1 MRMNNDQ
8 YTSIAAPTEGLFKDK
23 GSRFIAFALPVS
35 GEEEV
40 KEAVDNARKKY
51 HDARHVCY
59 AYRLGANGGR
69 ENGGSGTGGPG
80 PDALGGDRLG
90 ADGIGGAGLA
100 AGIGGAG
107 LAAGIGGAGLLAGK
121 WRMNDDGE
129 PSGSAGRPILG
140 QIDSYGLSDILIIV
154 VRYFGGI
161 KLGIPGLINAYRS
174 AAADALSKAQIIEKT
189 VCLTLTA
196 TFPYEKMGEV
206 MKLTK
211 STRGTGG
218 GSSAGGEGIRVLNL
232 EMDTLCRI
240 TLSVPLSQ
248 APAIRQCPCLTFE
261 ESGNLLKRLI

>member
-1 MRMNNDQ
+1 MNSDQ

-35 GEEEV
+35 SEEEV

-59 AYRLGANGGR
+59 AYRLGANN
-69 ENGGSGTGGPG
+69 E
-80 PDALGGDRLG
+80 
-90 ADGIGGAGLA
+90 
-100 AGIGGAG
+100 
-107 LAAGIGGAGLLAGK
+107 K

-129 PSGSAGRPILG
+129 PSGSASRPILG

-211 STRGTGG
+211 AARGT
-218 GSSAGGEGIRVLNL
+218 GEGIRVLDL
-232 EMDTLCRI
+232 EMDTPCRI

-248 APAIRQCPCLTFE
+248 VPAIRQNPCLCFE
-261 ESGNLLKRLI
+261 E

>member
-1 MRMNNDQ
+1 MNSDQ

-35 GEEEV
+35 SEEEV
-40 KEAVDNARKKY
+40 REAVEQARKKY

-69 ENGGSGTGGPG
+69 EGASAEGPG
-80 PDALGGDRLG
+80 PN
-90 ADGIGGAGLA
+90 GLDE
-100 AGIGGAG
+100 
-107 LAAGIGGAGLLAGK
+107 AGLLTGK

-174 AAADALSKAQIIEKT
+174 AAADALSRAQIIEKT

-211 STRGTGG
+211 SARGPGG
-218 GSSAGGEGIRVLNL
+218 GQAAKGDSIRILNL
-232 EMDTLCRI
+232 EMDTPCRI
-240 TLSVPLSQ
+240 TLSVPLSLV
-248 APAIRQCPCLTFE
+248 PAIRQCPCLIFE
-261 ESGNLLKRLI
+261 E

>member
-1 MRMNNDQ
+1 MNSDQ

-69 ENGGSGTGGPG
+69 EGASAEVPG
-80 PDALGGDRLG
+80 DE
-90 ADGIGGAGLA
+90 
-100 AGIGGAG
+100 
-107 LAAGIGGAGLLAGK
+107 AGLLAGK

-174 AAADALSKAQIIEKT
+174 AAADALSQAQIIEKT

-211 STRGTGG
+211 SARGTGG
-218 GSSAGGEGIRVLNL
+218 GSAAGGEGIRVLNL

-248 APAIRQCPCLTFE
+248 VPSIRQNPWLTFE
-261 ESGNLLKRLI
+261 E

>member
-1 MRMNNDQ
+1 MNSDQ

-35 GEEEV
+35 NEEEV
-40 KEAVDNARKKY
+40 KEAVDQARKKY

-59 AYRLGANGGR
+59 AYRI
-69 ENGGSGTGGPG
+69 
-80 PDALGGDRLG
+80 G
-90 ADGIGGAGLA
+90 ADGLA
-100 AGIGGAG
+100 AA
-107 LAAGIGGAGLLAGK
+107 LGGAGLLTGK

-129 PSGSAGRPILG
+129 PSGSAGRPSLG

-174 AAADALSKAQIIEKT
+174 AAADALSKAQIIEKN

-211 STRGTGG
+211 TSRGT
-218 GSSAGGEGIRVLNL
+218 GEGIRVLNL
-232 EMDTLCRI
+232 EMDTPCRI

-248 APAIRQCPCLTFE
+248 VPIIRQSPWLGFE
-261 ESGNLLKRLI
+261 E

>member
-1 MRMNNDQ
+1 MTTFVGEMSRWGMDSDQ

-40 KEAVDNARKKY
+40 KEAVDQARKKY
-51 HDARHVCY
+51 HDARHVCF
-59 AYRLGANGGR
+59 AYRLGA
-69 ENGGSGTGGPG
+69 
-80 PDALGGDRLG
+80 DDQ
-90 ADGIGGAGLA
+90 
-100 AGIGGAG
+100 
-107 LAAGIGGAGLLAGK
+107 K
-121 WRMNDDGE
+121 WRANDDGE

-174 AAADALSKAQIIEKT
+174 AAADALSRAQIIEKT

-211 STRGTGG
+211 APRGPGGKPGVGPGG
-218 GSSAGGEGIRVLNL
+218 GQAEKGDSIRVLNL
-232 EMDTLCRI
+232 EMDTPCRI

-248 APAIRQCPCLTFE
+248 VSIIRQNPWLSFE
-261 ESGNLLKRLI
+261 E

>member
-1 MRMNNDQ
+1 MTIFVDENLRWGMNSDQ

-35 GEEEV
+35 SEDDV

-69 ENGGSGTGGPG
+69 EGASAEGPG
-80 PDALGGDRLG
+80 DE
-90 ADGIGGAGLA
+90 
-100 AGIGGAG
+100 
-107 LAAGIGGAGLLAGK
+107 AGLLAGK

-211 STRGTGG
+211 APRGT
-218 GSSAGGEGIRVLNL
+218 SESVRVLNL
-232 EMDTLCRI
+232 EMDTPCRI

-248 APAIRQCPCLTFE
+248 VPIIRQNPYLVIE
-261 ESGNLLKRLI
+261 D

>member
-1 MRMNNDQ
+1 MGMNNDQ

-59 AYRLGANGGR
+59 AYRLGADNQ
-69 ENGGSGTGGPG
+69 
-80 PDALGGDRLG
+80 
-90 ADGIGGAGLA
+90 
-100 AGIGGAG
+100 
-107 LAAGIGGAGLLAGK
+107 K

-211 STRGTGG
+211 TVRGT
-218 GSSAGGEGIRVLNL
+218 GEGIRVLNL

>member
-1 MRMNNDQ
+1 MGMNNDQ

-35 GEEEV
+35 SEEEV
-40 KEAVDNARKKY
+40 KDAVDNARKKY

-69 ENGGSGTGGPG
+69 ENVASAEGPG
-80 PDALGGDRLG
+80 AN
-90 ADGIGGAGLA
+90 GLDE
-100 AGIGGAG
+100 
-107 LAAGIGGAGLLAGK
+107 AGLLTGK

-174 AAADALSKAQIIEKT
+174 AASDALSKAQIIEKT

-211 STRGTGG
+211 ASRGT
-218 GSSAGGEGIRVLNL
+218 GEGIRVLNL
-232 EMDTLCRI
+232 KMDTPCRI

-248 APAIRQCPCLTFE
+248 VPIIRRSPWLSFE
-261 ESGNLLKRLI
+261 E

>member
-1 MRMNNDQ
+1 MGMNNDQ

-35 GEEEV
+35 SEEEV
-40 KEAVDNARKKY
+40 KEAVDQARKKY

-59 AYRLGANGGR
+59 AYRLGADGGR
-69 ENGGSGTGGPG
+69 ENGSASTDGRGADGLGA
-80 PDALGGDRLG
+80 DALGGDGHAAAL
-90 ADGIGGAGLA
+90 GGAGLA
-100 AGIGGAG
+100 AGR
-107 LAAGIGGAGLLAGK
+107 GGAGLLTGK

-174 AAADALSKAQIIEKT
+174 AAADALSQAQIIEKT

-211 STRGTGG
+211 ASRGT
-218 GSSAGGEGIRVLNL
+218 GEGIRVLNL
-232 EMDTLCRI
+232 EMDTPCRI

-248 APAIRQCPCLTFE
+248 VPAIRQCPCLTFE
-261 ESGNLLKRLI
+261 E

>member
-1 MRMNNDQ
+1 MNSDQ

-35 GEEEV
+35 SEEEV
-40 KEAVDNARKKY
+40 KEAVEQARKKY

-59 AYRLGANGGR
+59 AYRI
-69 ENGGSGTGGPG
+69 
-80 PDALGGDRLG
+80 G
-90 ADGIGGAGLA
+90 ADGLA
-100 AGIGGAG
+100 AGLGGT
-107 LAAGIGGAGLLAGK
+107 GLLTGK

-174 AAADALSKAQIIEKT
+174 AAADALSQAQIIEKT

-248 APAIRQCPCLTFE
+248 APAIRQCPCLSFE
-261 ESGNLLKRLI
+261 ESGN

>member
-1 MRMNNDQ
+1 MGMNNDQ

-35 GEEEV
+35 SEKEV

-69 ENGGSGTGGPG
+69 ENGGAGTGGPE

-90 ADGIGGAGLA
+90 AD
-100 AGIGGAG
+100 GIGGAG

-211 STRGTGG
+211 TPRGT
-218 GSSAGGEGIRVLNL
+218 GEGIRVLNL

-248 APAIRQCPCLTFE
+248 VPIIRQSPWLSFE
-261 ESGNLLKRLI
+261 E

>member
-1 MRMNNDQ
+1 MNSDQ
-8 YTSIAAPTEGLFKDK
+8 YTSISAPTEGLFKDK

-35 GEEEV
+35 SEEEV
-40 KEAVDNARKKY
+40 KDAVDNARKKY

-59 AYRLGANGGR
+59 AYRLGADGGR
-69 ENGGSGTGGPG
+69 ENGGASAEGV
-80 PDALGGDRLG
+80 D
-90 ADGIGGAGLA
+90 
-100 AGIGGAG
+100 
-107 LAAGIGGAGLLAGK
+107 GAGLLAGK

-174 AAADALSKAQIIEKT
+174 AAADALSQAQIIEKT

-211 STRGTGG
+211 AARGT
-218 GSSAGGEGIRVLNL
+218 SDGIRVLNL
-232 EMDTLCRI
+232 EMDTPCRI

-248 APAIRQCPCLTFE
+248 APIIRQSPCLTFE
-261 ESGNLLKRLI
+261 E

>member
-1 MRMNNDQ
+1 MTTFVGEMSRWGMDSDQ

-40 KEAVDNARKKY
+40 KEAVDQARKKY
-51 HDARHVCY
+51 HDARHVCF
-59 AYRLGANGGR
+59 AYRLGA
-69 ENGGSGTGGPG
+69 
-80 PDALGGDRLG
+80 DDQ
-90 ADGIGGAGLA
+90 
-100 AGIGGAG
+100 
-107 LAAGIGGAGLLAGK
+107 K
-121 WRMNDDGE
+121 WRANDDGE

-174 AAADALSKAQIIEKT
+174 AAADALSRAQIIEKT

-211 STRGTGG
+211 APRGPGGKPGVGPGG
-218 GSSAGGEGIRVLNL
+218 GQAAKGDSIRVLNL
-232 EMDTLCRI
+232 EMDTPCRI

-248 APAIRQCPCLTFE
+248 VSIIRQNPWLSFE
-261 ESGNLLKRLI
+261 E

>member
-1 MRMNNDQ
+1 MTTFVGENLRWGMNSDQ

-35 GEEEV
+35 SEEEV
-40 KEAVDNARKKY
+40 KEAVDQARKKY

-59 AYRLGANGGR
+59 AYRLGADGGR
-69 ENGGSGTGGPG
+69 EGASAEGPG
-80 PDALGGDRLG
+80 SN
-90 ADGIGGAGLA
+90 GLDE
-100 AGIGGAG
+100 
-107 LAAGIGGAGLLAGK
+107 AGLLTGK

-206 MKLTK
+206 MKLAK
-211 STRGTGG
+211 APRGTGG
-218 GSSAGGEGIRVLNL
+218 KPGVGPGGGQAAKGDSIRVLNL
-232 EMDTLCRI
+232 EMDTPCRI

-248 APAIRQCPCLTFE
+248 GPAIRQSPWLTFE
-261 ESGNLLKRLI
+261 E

>member
-1 MRMNNDQ
+1 MGMNNDQ

-69 ENGGSGTGGPG
+69 ENVASAEGPG
-80 PDALGGDRLG
+80 
-90 ADGIGGAGLA
+90 
-100 AGIGGAG
+100 
-107 LAAGIGGAGLLAGK
+107 GGAGLLAGK

-140 QIDSYGLSDILIIV
+140 QIDSYGLRDILILV

-174 AAADALSKAQIIEKT
+174 AASDALSKAQIIEKT

-211 STRGTGG
+211 ASRGTG
-218 GSSAGGEGIRVLNL
+218 EGVRVLNL
-232 EMDTLCRI
+232 EMDTPCRI

-248 APAIRQCPCLTFE
+248 VPIIRQSPWMGFE
-261 ESGNLLKRLI
+261 E

>member
-1 MRMNNDQ
+1 MNSDQ

-35 GEEEV
+35 NEEEV
-40 KEAVDNARKKY
+40 KEAVDQARKKY

-59 AYRLGANGGR
+59 AYRI
-69 ENGGSGTGGPG
+69 
-80 PDALGGDRLG
+80 G
-90 ADGIGGAGLA
+90 ADGLA
-100 AGIGGAG
+100 AA
-107 LAAGIGGAGLLAGK
+107 LGGAGLLTGK

-174 AAADALSKAQIIEKT
+174 AAADALSKAQIIEKN

-211 STRGTGG
+211 TSRGT
-218 GSSAGGEGIRVLNL
+218 GEGIRVLNL
-232 EMDTLCRI
+232 EMDTPCRI

-248 APAIRQCPCLTFE
+248 VPIIRQSPWLGFE
-261 ESGNLLKRLI
+261 E

>member
-1 MRMNNDQ
+1 MDSDQ

-40 KEAVDNARKKY
+40 KEAVDQVRKKY
-51 HDARHVCY
+51 HDARHVCF
-59 AYRLGANGGR
+59 AYRLGADNQ
-69 ENGGSGTGGPG
+69 
-80 PDALGGDRLG
+80 
-90 ADGIGGAGLA
+90 
-100 AGIGGAG
+100 
-107 LAAGIGGAGLLAGK
+107 K
-121 WRMNDDGE
+121 WRANDDGE

-174 AAADALSKAQIIEKT
+174 AAADALSRAQIIEKT

-211 STRGTGG
+211 TPRGTGG
-218 GSSAGGEGIRVLNL
+218 KPGIGPGGGQAAKGDSIRVLNL
-232 EMDTLCRI
+232 EMDTPCRI

-248 APAIRQCPCLTFE
+248 VPIIRQNPWLSFE
-261 ESGNLLKRLI
+261 E